1 MQQGLYPVSMLC
13 RALGV
18 SRSGLHAWQN
28 RVPSARAQA
37 DARLATVIKAVHIEH
52 RQAYGTRRLWRVL
65 VSRGEMCGRHRV
77 ARLRQRHG
85 VVTLRRQRFLR
96 ARATYQ
102 KMPAAPNRLAW
113 PFTAAAPD
121 RVWVGDITHVP
132 TREGWLYLATVL
144 DVCSRRVVGWAMASQ
159 QTRDL
164 TERALHMAIVHRRPA
179 SGLIL
184 HHDQGSQYTS
194 ARYRAKVEA
203 AKMVLSMSR
212 PGMPY
217 DNAMAESFFGT
228 LKLEGLPDKPFATRE
243 AARLAV
249 FEYIEV
255 FYNRTRMHS
264 ALDYQSPARYEE
276 RFNRLEYVP

>member
-1 MQQGLYPVSMLC
+1 MC

-18 SRSGLHAWQN
+18 SRSGFHAWLG
-28 RVPSARAQA
+28 RTPSARARA
-37 DARLATVIKAVHIEH
+37 DSRLATLIQMVHGEH

-65 VSRGEMCGRHRV
+65 VERGETCGRHRV
-77 ARLRQRHG
+77 ARLRQQHG
-85 VVTLRRQRFLR
+85 VQTLRRKRFLR
-96 ARATYQ
+96 ARSAYQ
-102 KMPAAPNRLAW
+102 RVPAAPNRLAW
-113 PFTAAAPD
+113 PFASQAPD
-121 RVWVGDITHVP
+121 RIWVGDITHVP

-144 DVCSRRVVGWAMASQ
+144 DVYSRRIVGWAMASQ

-164 TERALHMAIVHRRPA
+164 AERALHMALVHRRPA
-179 SGLIL
+179 PGLIL

-194 ARYRAKVEA
+194 ATYRAKAEQA
-203 AKMVLSMSR
+203 QMLLSMSR

-228 LKLEGLPDKPFATRE
+228 LKLELMPERAFASRE

-249 FEYIEV
+249 FDYIEV

-264 ALDYQSPARYEE
+264 ALGYQSPAQYEE
-276 RFNRLEYVP
+276 RFNRLRYVP